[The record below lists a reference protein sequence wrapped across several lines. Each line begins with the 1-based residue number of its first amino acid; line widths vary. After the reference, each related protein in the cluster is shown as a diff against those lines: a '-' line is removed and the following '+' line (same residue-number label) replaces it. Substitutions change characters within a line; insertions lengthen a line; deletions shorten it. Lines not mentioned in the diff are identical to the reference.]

1 VDGVTGRRG
10 NYVITPTEA
19 LNRHGVETA
28 QRLLNEP
35 PEHFSHHLGQTFFC
49 FLEMSYSQVP
59 DWAIIHRQ
67 DGPVGIG
74 EDLALCRPES
84 NVTMVATVVGPV
96 FQLDPGE
103 VRLWE
108 ALGLKLHRAFVVIEA
123 EEET

>member
-1 VDGVTGRRG
+1 
-10 NYVITPTEA
+10 
-19 LNRHGVETA
+19 
-28 QRLLNEP
+28 
-35 PEHFSHHLGQTFFC
+35 
-49 FLEMSYSQVP
+49 MSYSQVP